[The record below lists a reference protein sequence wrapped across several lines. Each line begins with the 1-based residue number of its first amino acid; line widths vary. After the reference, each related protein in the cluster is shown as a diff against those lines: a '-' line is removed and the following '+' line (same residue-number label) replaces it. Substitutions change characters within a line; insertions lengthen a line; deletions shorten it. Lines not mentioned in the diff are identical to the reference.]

1 VNDTQPDTKHKII
14 EAANNLFYRYGMEG
28 TSIRKIA
35 SEAGVNIAAINYHFK
50 SKEHLF
56 IDLFTHNY
64 LWSRNKILKIQ
75 KKYPSNTRKFCLE
88 MFKFF
93 RENGPSLV
101 TCFKFLLDD
110 NISSEECLERCK
122 IMPEGPPGHEILREV
137 IKSELKMDLTEKH
150 LGFATK
156 CLSGMIMH
164 KALMLHSKLI
174 KTHINQSGILC
185 QKEMEEGL
193 IFHIEAT
200 LNYLKKLNEH

>member
-1 VNDTQPDTKHKII
+1 MNEAPNDTKHKII
-14 EAANNLFYRYGMEG
+14 NAANILFYRYGMEG

-35 SEAGVNIAAINYHFK
+35 SEANVNLAAINYHFK

-56 IDLFTHNY
+56 IDLFAHNY
-64 LWSRNKILKIQ
+64 HWSRNKILNIQ

-88 MFKFF
+88 VFKLF
-93 RENGPSLV
+93 RKNGPSLV
-101 TCFKFLLDD
+101 TSFKFLMDD

-122 IMPEGPPGHEILREV
+122 IMPEGPPGHEVLREV
-137 IKSELKMDLTEKH
+137 IKAELKMDLNEKH

-174 KTHINQSGILC
+174 KAHINQSGISC
-185 QKEMEEGL
+185 QKEIEEGL

-200 LNYLKKLNEH
+200 LNYLKKLNTH